1 MGRISIL
8 PFLQQILQEL
18 HGRVVE
24 FNPSLFSLFVLLF
37 LLFWHKF
44 TGGGKHKKSPPSPPK
59 LPIIGNLHQQGKLPH
74 RSFHAFS
81 KKYGPLMFLQMGHTK
96 TLVVSSAE
104 AAREMMKA
112 HDIIFSNRPRT
123 TAANI
128 FLYGCLDIGFA
139 PYGEYWRQVK
149 KLGVIELLSLR
160 RVQSFQFVREEE
172 VAILL
177 DKLRGA
183 CVAGAT
189 VNLSEMLLSVSNN
202 IASRCVIGRRAD
214 DEAFGKSKFGE
225 LSRRIM
231 VQFTD
236 FSFGDTFPLLGW
248 MDYLTGLI
256 PRLKLSFREMDAF
269 LDQVIEEHRILE
281 SDDPHHLAKK
291 DFVDILLSLQKNC
304 TLDFQLTPDK
314 LKAVLMDM
322 FVGGTDTTSTT
333 MEWLMAE
340 LIKDHKVMRKAQE
353 EVRRIVGKKLKLEA
367 TDVDQMNYLKCIIKE
382 ALRLHPPAPLMVPR
396 ETSEIVELGGYEI
409 PPKTTV
415 HVNLLAIQTDPKIW
429 DRAEE
434 FLPER
439 FENNPVDFKGQNF
452 QFLPF
457 GGGRRGCPGMAFG
470 VASAEF
476 VIANLLYW
484 FDWKLPA
491 LDKDLDMTEVF
502 GLTVHKK
509 IPLRVAPTLYSP

>member
-1 MGRISIL
+1 
-8 PFLQQILQEL
+8 
-18 HGRVVE
+18 
-24 FNPSLFSLFVLLF
+24 
-37 LLFWHKF
+37 
-44 TGGGKHKKSPPSPPK
+44 
-59 LPIIGNLHQQGKLPH
+59 
-74 RSFHAFS
+74 
-81 KKYGPLMFLQMGHTK
+81 MGHTK

-256 PRLKLSFREMDAF
+256 PRLKLSFRETDAF

-322 FVGGTDTTSTT
+322 FVGGTDATSTT

-353 EVRRIVGKKLKLEA
+353 ELSLLSRRVQRQLDEERPFYFENFPEFSRP
-367 TDVDQMNYLKCIIKE
+367 QIKE
-382 ALRLHPPAPLMVPR
+382 NFCSSVDTNSSKIGTNANTSSVYVKMDKGWRCGLMQ
-396 ETSEIVELGGYEI
+396 IVKEG
-409 PPKTTV
+409 
-415 HVNLLAIQTDPKIW
+415 LLLDQTQSAAFLSIQ
-429 DRAEE
+429 
-434 FLPER
+434 FY
-439 FENNPVDFKGQNF
+439 V
-452 QFLPF
+452 
-457 GGGRRGCPGMAFG
+457 
-470 VASAEF
+470 
-476 VIANLLYW
+476 
-484 FDWKLPA
+484 
-491 LDKDLDMTEVF
+491 
-502 GLTVHKK
+502 
-509 IPLRVAPTLYSP
+509 